1 METQKQSIRNN
12 PIWNQIWKLRTR
24 KLKYVMKSVK
34 TKENIIDFL
43 LIGDILKFMR
53 QKQFDGLRGND

>member
-1 METQKQSIRNN
+1 METQKKSIKNN

-34 TKENIIDFL
+34 TQENIIEFL

-53 QKQFDGLRGND
+53 